1 MNNIRFITG
10 FAHGFVDY
18 AGAFVLMTIP
28 VVADFQ
34 ATSPLAF
41 WLSIGA
47 GLALLTYSLLT
58 DYTLSFQKLI
68 PLKLHLVLDS
78 FASAAF
84 LIAPFIFGFEGL
96 VRLFFLANGVLVL
109 VAVLL
114 TDDRSVDRSVSLN

>member
-18 AGAFVLMTIP
+18 AGALVLITIP
-28 VVADFQ
+28 VIANFQ
-34 ATSPLAF
+34 ALSSLAF

-58 DYTLSFQKLI
+58 DYALSFKKLI
-68 PLKLHLVLDS
+68 PLKLHLALDI
-78 FASAAF
+78 FASVMF
-84 LIAPFIFGFEGL
+84 LIVSFTFGFEGL